1 MAPLFSSPFILG
13 MLLFSLYAL
22 GLMLPYLFIGAL
34 IGKINQRFIVKM
46 IKVGS
51 KLQKIFAII
60 LIWLGIEFILTA
72 FGIPGIIPFI

>member
-1 MAPLFSSPFILG
+1 MNQDSFILG

-72 FGIPGIIPFI
+72 FGIPGLIPFI